1 MFLKTAELKKLMK
14 DALKRSGLVVGY
26 VNGNYLVCTDSWG
39 AYINDLY
46 ASNKFKAAI
55 MELVGD
61 LPEKGECYRYTI
73 KNKIP
78 EQETV
83 MDYPNPYRL
92 WMEAKDPAVITPMG
106 LMAWPHTY
114 TVVQRKSDLAFLTVK
129 NALVGNIISESELEK
144 DESMPGRPNLLGATL
159 YFKNESGLWWAA
171 TESAGHKVEEALF
184 PQMEG
189 INFFEDSWLVKTE
202 WVGEE
207 TGEAGEAD
215 EGPLP
220 Y

>member
-14 DALKRSGLVVGY
+14 DALKRSGMVVGY
-26 VNGNYLVCTDSWG
+26 VNQHYLVYTNTWG
-39 AYINDLY
+39 AYIDDLH

-61 LPEKGECYRYTI
+61 LPEQGECYRYTI

-92 WMEAKDPAVITPMG
+92 WMEAKDPAAITPMG

-129 NALVGNIISESELEK
+129 NALVGNVISESELEK

-159 YFKNESGLWWAA
+159 YFKNESGIWWAA

-189 INFFEDSWLVKTE
+189 LDFFEDSWLVKKEGAGKET
-202 WVGEE
+202 EE
-207 TGEAGEAD
+207 TGEAD

>member
-1 MFLKTAELKKLMK
+1 MFIKTAELKKLMK
-14 DALKRSGLVVGY
+14 DALKRSGMVVGY
-26 VNGNYLVCTDSWG
+26 VNQHYLVYTNTWG
-39 AYINDLY
+39 AYIDDWH

-61 LPEKGECYRYTI
+61 LPEQGECHRYTI

-78 EQETV
+78 EQENV

-92 WMEAKDPAVITPMG
+92 WMEAKDPAAITPMG

-129 NALVGNIISESELEK
+129 NSLVGNVISESELEK

-159 YFKNESGLWWAA
+159 YFKNESGLWWVA

>member
-1 MFLKTAELKKLMK
+1 
-14 DALKRSGLVVGY
+14 
-26 VNGNYLVCTDSWG
+26 
-39 AYINDLY
+39 
-46 ASNKFKAAI
+46 

-61 LPEKGECYRYTI
+61 LPEQGECYRYAI

-106 LMAWPHTY
+106 LMAWSHTY

-144 DESMPGRPNLLGATL
+144 DESIPGRPNLLGATL
-159 YFKNESGLWWAA
+159 YFKNESGIWWAA
-171 TESAGHKVEEALF
+171 TETAGHKVEEALF

-189 INFFEDSWLVKTE
+189 LDFFEDSWLVKKEEAGKET
-202 WVGEE
+202 EE
-207 TGEAGEAD
+207 TGEAD
-215 EGPLP
+215 EEPLP

>member
-26 VNGNYLVCTDSWG
+26 VNQHYLVYTNTWG
-39 AYINDLY
+39 AYIDDLH

-61 LPEKGECYRYTI
+61 LPEQGECYRYTI

-78 EQETV
+78 EQENV

-92 WMEAKDPAVITPMG
+92 WMEAKDPAAITPMG

-129 NALVGNIISESELEK
+129 NSLVGNVISESELEK

-159 YFKNESGLWWAA
+159 YFKNESGIWWAA
-171 TESAGHKVEEALF
+171 TERAGHKVEEALF

-189 INFFEDSWLVKTE
+189 LDFFEDSWLVKKEEAGKET
-202 WVGEE
+202 EE
-207 TGEAGEAD
+207 TGKAD
-215 EGPLP
+215 EEPLP